1 MDVSPR
7 QNPAYRLSLAATAM
21 MRRIWTGMLILYAA
35 GVFALSH
42 LPVTVGELP
51 FPFFDKCF
59 HAAEFALFF
68 VLAWK
73 AMNRRALPAFALTAV
88 YAGTDE
94 LHQLFVAARTA
105 SALDYSA
112 DLLGAMIALLVL
124 ESAARLWRFR
134 RHRILARDH
143 SKVES

>member
-7 QNPAYRLSLAATAM
+7 QNPAYRPSLAVMAM
-21 MRRIWTGMLILYAA
+21 KRRLWYGFLILYAG

-42 LPVTVGELP
+42 LPATPAEPP
-51 FPFFDKCF
+51 FLHFDKCF
-59 HAAEFALFF
+59 HAAEFALFL

-73 AMNRRALPAFALTAV
+73 AMDRHALRSFLLTAV

-94 LHQLFVAARTA
+94 LHQLLVATRTA

-112 DLLGAMIALLVL
+112 DLLGAVIALLLL
-124 ESAARLWRFR
+124 ECASRLWRFR
-134 RHRILARDH
+134 TRRILDRDQ